1 MGRKNQHYM
10 RPDERQQLEALLKA
24 KVPVTKIAK
33 QLGFCRKTI
42 YNEIKRGTYMHTI
55 DYYDKAEY
63 SAQKGQIIHNENQ
76 SRKGRPLKI
85 GNDIAYANYLE
96 YKMLGIQED
105 GTIDKRK
112 RYSPA
117 AALASAK
124 KAGFQTE
131 ISIPTLYRYIDQGMF
146 LRLTNKD
153 LWEKPKR
160 KKRTHK
166 AVQRIAHPKLPSIIN
181 RPCYINDRSEP
192 GHWEM
197 DLVVSAAGKAAA
209 LLVLTERMS
218 RKEIIKKLPD
228 KQAKTVRRALK
239 NLKKTNQFGSI
250 TTDNGSEFLEYDE
263 LKQILPNTDIYY
275 CHSFASWEKGSC
287 ENQNRMIRRWFPKGT
302 DFGKVRHRE
311 IIELQDW
318 MNNYPRRSL
327 GWLSANE
334 VMEMVGPRCG

>member
-1 MGRKNQHYM
+1 MGRENQHYM
-10 RPDERQQLEALLKA
+10 KAEERQQLEALLKA
-24 KVPVTKIAK
+24 KVPVAKIAK
-33 QLGFCRKTI
+33 QLGFCRSTI

-63 SAQKGQIIHNENQ
+63 SAQKGQIIHDERQ

-85 GNDIAYANYLE
+85 GKDHAYANYLE
-96 YKMLGIQED
+96 RKMLGIQKD

-131 ISIPTLYRYIDQGMF
+131 ISIPTLYRYIDHGLF

-153 LWEKPKR
+153 LWEKSKR
-160 KKRTHK
+160 QKRGYRP
-166 AVQRIAHPKLPSIIN
+166 VQRIAHPKLPSIIN
-181 RPCYINDRSEP
+181 RPLYINDRSEP

-197 DLVVSAAGKAAA
+197 DLVVSTTGGTSA
-209 LLVLTERMS
+209 LLVLTERVS
-218 RKEIIKKLPD
+218 RKEIITKISD
-228 KQAKTVRRALK
+228 KQAKSVRYALK
-239 NLKKTNQFGSI
+239 KLKETNQFESI
-250 TTDNGSEFLEYDE
+250 TTDNGPEFLEYDK
-263 LKQILPNTDIYY
+263 LKKILPNTDMYY

-287 ENQNRMIRRWFPKGT
+287 ENQNRMIRRWYPKGT
-302 DFGKVRHRE
+302 DFGKVRHQE
-311 IIELQDW
+311 IAELQDW

-334 VMEMVGPRCG
+334 VIEMVGPRCG